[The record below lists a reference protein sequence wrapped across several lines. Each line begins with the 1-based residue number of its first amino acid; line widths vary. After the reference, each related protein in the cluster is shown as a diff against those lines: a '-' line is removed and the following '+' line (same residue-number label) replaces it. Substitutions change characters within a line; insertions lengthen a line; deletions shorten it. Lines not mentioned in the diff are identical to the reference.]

1 MCKWMDGGYAFE
13 IDEERVEE
21 PLLPTDPVSALS
33 KEDEELGGEEAIE
46 GGWSTG
52 ETSCPPA
59 RV

>member
-1 MCKWMDGGYAFE
+1 MDGGYAFE
-13 IDEERVEE
+13 MDEERVEE